1 VAVLAQFKSSGA
13 QQEGQSRMQEQLLH
27 GEVAELQKRCVKISQ
42 LSAPAQIEIE
52 TSPLFPL
59 CIFRLRKA
67 EERCRA
73 LETDKDAILAST
85 HAVSPTHYTLIS
97 FKALMVCNCVPFPN
111 FPFPPFP

>member
-1 VAVLAQFKSSGA
+1 MAVLAQFKSSGA

-42 LSAPAQIEIE
+42 LSTPAQIEIE
-52 TSPLFPL
+52 ASPLFAL

-85 HAVSPTHYTLIS
+85 HAVSPKNLSWYFSLFTLS
-97 FKALMVCNCVPFPN
+97 PLPLPVTRRPSV
-111 FPFPPFP
+111 